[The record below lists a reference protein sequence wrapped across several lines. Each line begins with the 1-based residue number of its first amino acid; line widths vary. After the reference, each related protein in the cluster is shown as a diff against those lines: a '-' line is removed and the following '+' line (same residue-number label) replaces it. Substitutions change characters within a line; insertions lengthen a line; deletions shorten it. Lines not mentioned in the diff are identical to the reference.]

1 MEKYLLDPQANW
13 LQKKQIIFSLDK
25 IATIV
30 NVMFD
35 WIEQIP
41 GATLDDSEV
50 VCLVFQSIT
59 LMIP

>member
-50 VCLVFQSIT
+50 VVPHTPSRD
-59 LMIP
+59 